1 MLIKTIYSIILVVFL
16 LPFSTHAMPCHC
28 FSARDFDP
36 GEPAAADPYYLATSQ
51 NSFFSVVFKIEKKQ
65 VVFAKQKP
73 RATAE
78 GLWILNWLAL
88 ATGKETNLLKKEKK
102 TSGSWQGALK
112 KAGVESKS
120 LPLDFWALL
129 EKKVDDKQLAQYVV
143 DNLLNVKKV
152 ITPEELQNLRQAR
165 ASNEET
171 ILASFLGRKTGK
183 LPSILFQSVGRG
195 EITWGTLLLN
205 AGMNGREMV
214 EEIRALLGQDS
225 NAQ

>member
-1 MLIKTIYSIILVVFL
+1 MSRKAVYSIILLVLL
-16 LPFSTHAMPCHC
+16 LPLSAQAMPCHC
-28 FSARDFDP
+28 FSAKDFDP

-51 NSFFSVVFKIEKKQ
+51 NSFFSVVFNIEKKK

-73 RATAE
+73 RSTAE
-78 GLWILNWLAL
+78 GLWVLNWLAL
-88 ATGKETNLLKKEKK
+88 TTGKEPSSLHQGKKVR
-102 TSGSWQGALK
+102 GSWQGALEE
-112 KAGVESKS
+112 AGVKPKS
-120 LPLDFWALL
+120 LSLHFQELL
-129 EKKVDDKQLAQYVV
+129 QTGANDEQLAQYVV
-143 DNLLNVKKV
+143 DDLLKAKGV
-152 ITPEELQNLRQAR
+152 TTTEELQTLRQAG

-171 ILASFLGRKTGK
+171 ILASLLGRKTEK

-205 AGMNGREMV
+205 AGMNGRDMV